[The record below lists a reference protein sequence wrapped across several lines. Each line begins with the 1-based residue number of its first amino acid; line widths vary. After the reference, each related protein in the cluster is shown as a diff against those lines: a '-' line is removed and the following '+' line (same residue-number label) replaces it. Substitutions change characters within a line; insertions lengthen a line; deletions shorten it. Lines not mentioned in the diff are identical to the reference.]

1 MKTNDIFLYWTVTVF
16 VLAITAGMYLKHI
29 DYWFIGAV
37 IVFLLVGYYFDI
49 AEQEQNHKTRVLD
62 KSDYKMQYQAPDE
75 PDWEAEA
82 AISAIEDSWD
92 DTVTKQW
99 AVSDYDKDMRAF
111 MLNKALSPYKED
123 EDWEKMWDSKVNCNK
138 CKNEVYLHVCMCK
151 PVVNN

>member
-49 AEQEQNHKTRVLD
+49 AEQEQNHKTSVFD

-92 DTVTKQW
+92 D
-99 AVSDYDKDMRAF
+99 YDKM
-111 MLNKALSPYKED
+111 
-123 EDWEKMWDSKVNCNK
+123 WESKVNCNK

-151 PVVNN
+151 PVVND

>member
-49 AEQEQNHKTRVLD
+49 AEQEQNHKTSVLH

-82 AISAIEDSWD
+82 EIASIEDSWD
-92 DTVTKQW
+92 
-99 AVSDYDKDMRAF
+99 S
-111 MLNKALSPYKED
+111 NI
-123 EDWEKMWDSKVNCNK
+123 NCNN
-138 CKNEVYLHVCMCK
+138 CKNEIYQICMCK
-151 PVVNN
+151 PVTKN